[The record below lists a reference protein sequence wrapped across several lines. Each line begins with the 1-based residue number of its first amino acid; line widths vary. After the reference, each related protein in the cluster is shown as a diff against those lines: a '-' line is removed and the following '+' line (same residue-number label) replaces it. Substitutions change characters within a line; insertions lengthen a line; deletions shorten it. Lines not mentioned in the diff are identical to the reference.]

1 MDRQSLVDVGREKL
15 QIRIDLHVH
24 SYYSYDSV
32 ITPKELEFYAN
43 RCGLDGVAITDH
55 DKLDG
60 ALKIEKEVKLFIIP
74 GMEISSAEGHV
85 IALGVKEPI
94 PRGLSA
100 DETVERI
107 HEACGLAIACHPASI
122 FKGSLRKHTSSK
134 FDAVEVIN
142 ASAVPFGL
150 STNRARQLA
159 TELGLGQV
167 GGTDAHYGPEIG
179 WAYTVIDSGLRSDL
193 VTEAIRKGMCYPAGK
208 AIPWRFRLEAQF
220 QKRTKRFHPQNNS
233 RAHSETG

>member
-1 MDRQSLVDVGREKL
+1 LLVGAGREKL
-15 QIRIDLHVH
+15 QIKIDLHVH
-24 SYYSYDSV
+24 SYYSYDSL

-55 DKLDG
+55 DRLDG
-60 ALKIEKEVKLFIIP
+60 ALKTEKEVKLFIVP
-74 GMEISSAEGHV
+74 GMEISSAEGHI
-85 IALGVKEPI
+85 IALAVKEPI

-107 HEACGLAIACHPASI
+107 HEACGLAVACHPVGL
-122 FKGSLRKHTSSK
+122 FKESLRKHTSSR

-150 STNRARQLA
+150 STSRARQLA
-159 TELGLGQV
+159 KGLNLGQV

-179 WAYTVIDSGLRSDL
+179 WAYTVIDSELRSDL
-193 VTEAIRKGMCYPAGK
+193 VIEAIRKRMCHPAGN
-208 AIPWRFRLEAQF
+208 AIPWRLRLERQL
-220 QKRTKRFHPQNNS
+220 QKRTKHFRPQNNS
-233 RAHSETG
+233 HARFETG

>member
-1 MDRQSLVDVGREKL
+1 MRPGREKL

-24 SYYSYDSV
+24 SCYSYDSL
-32 ITPKELEFYAN
+32 ITPKELEFYAK

-55 DKLDG
+55 DRFDG
-60 ALKIEKEVKLFIIP
+60 ALKTEKEVKLFIVP
-74 GMEISSAEGHV
+74 GMEISSAHGHI
-85 IALGVKEPI
+85 IALDVKEPI

-107 HEACGLAIACHPASI
+107 HEASGLAIACHPATL
-122 FKGSLRKHTSSK
+122 FKESLRKHTNSK

-159 TELGLGQV
+159 TGFNLGQV

-179 WAYTVIDSGLRSDL
+179 WAYTVIDSELRSDR
-193 VTEAIRKGMCYPAGK
+193 VIEAIRKQMCYAAGR
-208 AIPWRFRLEAQF
+208 AIPWRFRLARQL
-220 QKRTKRFHPQNNS
+220 QKRTKCLRYQNS
-233 RAHSETG
+233 AHTCSEIG